1 MLRILIH
8 TLILP
13 AMLWLDRRHG
23 QHWPPL
29 RGALV
34 WYALGIPL
42 IAVEA
47 AASPG
52 PDRAAIL
59 LQSLIIALFFLPP
72 AYFAFRYARSSQ
84 SISKPFLLFIALA
97 VIAGVAAGLALARAP
112 VVRGFIDAA

>member
-1 MLRILIH
+1 MLRILFH
-8 TLILP
+8 TLVLP
-13 AMLWLDRRHG
+13 AMLWLDRKHG
-23 QHWPPL
+23 PHLPPL
-29 RGALV
+29 KGALT

-59 LQSLIIALFFLPP
+59 LQSLIVALFFVPP
-72 AYFAFRYARSSQ
+72 AYFAFRYARKTD
-84 SISKPFLLFIALA
+84 SISKPFLLFIVLA

-112 VVRGFIDAA
+112 IVRGFLGTE